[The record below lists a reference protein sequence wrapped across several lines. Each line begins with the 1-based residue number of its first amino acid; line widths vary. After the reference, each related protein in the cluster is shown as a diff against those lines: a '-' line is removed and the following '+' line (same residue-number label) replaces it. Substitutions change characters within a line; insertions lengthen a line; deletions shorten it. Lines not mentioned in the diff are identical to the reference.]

1 MKYNRR
7 EIMKAA
13 WTSYKMWSFV
23 YKNYTFSMALKHAWE
38 SARKQAEREAL
49 RNHNR
54 YDVVGTMIF
63 NGKEHVIARDVDSDT
78 AARIKYDNR
87 LFYNFVEVRKIA

>member
-38 SARKQAEREAL
+38 SAKKQAER
-49 RNHNR
+49 
-54 YDVVGTMIF
+54 
-63 NGKEHVIARDVDSDT
+63 
-78 AARIKYDNR
+78 
-87 LFYNFVEVRKIA
+87 